1 MVKKQ
6 HYVTFKIITEGDVPV
21 SEDFNWAHF
30 FEQMTGWDVS
40 LIRFEQGVNIPA
52 NQSTKTS

>member
-1 MVKKQ
+1 MLHSKSLPRV
-6 HYVTFKIITEGDVPV
+6 IVPV